1 MCLDFQN
8 QLHGSKLLACLQITL
23 QRGDRLTV
31 GKLQIFDVGILAFS
45 MMMPWMSSSWF
56 TTTVSGRTRLCKELQ
71 NKNASFPMLVTLSE
85 MIISKRE
92 LQPLNADSAN
102 MTNQL
107 ILLRT
112 KQKDAEVIMQTLLS
126 SKAP

>member
-1 MCLDFQN
+1 
-8 QLHGSKLLACLQITL
+8 
-23 QRGDRLTV
+23 
-31 GKLQIFDVGILAFS
+31 
-45 MMMPWMSSSWF
+45 MPIGVLSSY
-56 TTTVSGRTRLCKELQ
+56 GRTRLCKELQ

-85 MIISKRE
+85 MIISNRE